1 MASWAI
7 LTPIEQR
14 YICIMKIITLA
25 SIAVLTFT
33 ACDSKQ
39 EQARKAEI
47 DAQATQLD
55 QAAKSAKKNAEAQ
68 AEVTKKEGEAK
79 AEALKDEAGRVR
91 DQKNNN

>member
-1 MASWAI
+1 M
-7 LTPIEQR
+7 
-14 YICIMKIITLA
+14 CIMKIITLA
-25 SIAVLTFT
+25 TLAALSFA

-68 AEVTKKEGEAK
+68 ADVTKKEGEAK